1 MRPIG
6 LIDPFCP
13 MPHVPKTA
21 EAPRWGLRDI
31 GLVSVLE
38 NGAIHYSPVTSM
50 KSVWAS
56 PRWKISFSST
66 A

>member
-1 MRPIG
+1 MRP
-6 LIDPFCP
+6 
-13 MPHVPKTA
+13 KTT
-21 EAPRWGLRDI
+21 EAPIWGLPDVAQVI
-31 GLVSVLE
+31 VLE

>member
-1 MRPIG
+1 M
-6 LIDPFCP
+6 
-13 MPHVPKTA
+13 HPKTTK
-21 EAPRWGLRDI
+21 APIWGLPDVAQVI
-31 GLVSVLE
+31 ALE
-38 NGAIHYSPVTSM
+38 NGAIHYNPVTSM